1 MHPERTRFDPAEF
14 ADELAAAHEN
24 FVVGT
29 RLLLEN
35 ERVRVWDLTLA
46 PGERV
51 PFHRHR
57 TSYLYRCHAGGP
69 TLVRSPDGEA
79 FLYESV
85 ADEVT
90 FHPIGLGRRRRPRPR
105 ERRRDHAL
113 VHDRRAAG
121 LSGRRAGT
129 G

>member
-1 MHPERTRFDPAEF
+1 MGAERVTFDRAQFAE
-14 ADELAAAHEN
+14 ELAAAHEN

-46 PGERV
+46 PRERV

-57 TSYLYRCHAGGP
+57 TSYFYRCHAGGP
-69 TLVRSPDGEA
+69 TLVRSPQGEA
-79 FLYESV
+79 FLYESI

-90 FHPIGLGRRRRPRPR
+90 FHPIEPG
-105 ERRRDHAL
+105 EVV
-113 VHDRRAAG
+113 VHDLENAG
-121 LSGRRAGT
+121 ETTLAFTTVELLGLP
-129 G
+129 

>member
-1 MHPERTRFDPAEF
+1 MHAERSSFDPAEF
-14 ADELAAAHEN
+14 AEELAAAHEN
-24 FVVGT
+24 FAVGT

-69 TLVRSPDGEA
+69 TLVRSPEGNA
-79 FLYESV
+79 LLYESV
-85 ADEVT
+85 TDEVT
-90 FHPIGLGRRRRPRPR
+90 FHPIGP
-105 ERRRDHAL
+105 DDVV
-113 VHDRRAAG
+113 VHDLENAG
-121 LSGRRAGT
+121 EATLSFTTVELFA
-129 G
+129 